1 MDNLPIPQSRIE
13 NLMNAFISRDSSRIS
28 APQSRV
34 EEFWYHLI
42 EGTNSLPIPQSRIE
56 LLLKKI
62 IENDTEQIPLA
73 QSRAEEF
80 LVSILTGDINKL
92 PIPQSRSEYYLD
104 YIARNNLVLDDIE
117 YLKYNGTNITATNTV
132 QKPFKSAILKGN
144 TEVIVVGKNLFNG
157 NLENGAYSQFTG
169 VKEEAAD
176 SLRSVDFIKVE
187 PSSTICCSNNGIARA
202 THIFEYDENKKF
214 LKFNNAITK
223 LILSSSTKYITFYGG
238 NSDRD
243 KMQIEYGEEPTYYE
257 EYKQTLTS
265 VKMPVL
271 TTTGKNLFDI
281 KKAENG
287 YLKRDD
293 PFVVM
298 PPDRNNKTSDYIK
311 VEPNTTYT
319 YSFDGFDISEI
330 GNQYWTGWYYY
341 ISPTEVS
348 KNDSRRY
355 VVEGENDTFKTV
367 TFTTPSDCH
376 YIRIGSRGLMLDG
389 AVVQLEEGS
398 TATSYEPYKS
408 NILMVNEDVTLR
420 GIDEVQDTLDCLTG
434 EVTERI
440 GEIVLDG
447 NANENWTLNTKY
459 DMNDTYAKF
468 ILKNVPNDML
478 LKNSL
483 SHWITNRFKNHLR
496 VDGVP
501 NEEGISSEGNMNAPL
516 MITIKRD
523 KLTESTPEGFK
534 KWLVQNPVTVQY
546 NLVEPVI
553 KTVDLKV
560 VDQDGNPVNQL
571 SAFDSTTHII
581 SDSESDNSLIAIAEV
596 EVPTKLIEALNAVK
610 SLSSDVEMLINEVDN
625 AQKLQDENSTMV
637 MSAMTELYEMVLL
650 MGGGS

>member
-132 QKPFKSAILKGN
+132 QKPFKSAILMGN
-144 TEVIVVGKNLFNG
+144 TLVNCIKTIGYATTTWPTI
-157 NLENGAYSQFTG
+157 NLENVLIQPNKKYIAILEYLPTDCQWAITNRGGGSTHAPYSKNLYTIFTSAST
-169 VKEEAAD
+169 VTDALTIHINKEAETV
-176 SLRSVDFIKVE
+176 LTLEELQKVQ
-187 PSSTICCSNNGIARA
+187 PM
-202 THIFEYDENKKF
+202 IFEYQDGMENWDIPYF
-214 LKFNNAITK
+214 E
-223 LILSSSTKYITFYGG
+223 G
-238 NSDRD
+238 
-243 KMQIEYGEEPTYYE
+243 MQ
-257 EYKQTLTS
+257 S
-265 VKMPVL
+265 VKIPVL
-271 TTTGKNLFDI
+271 TTSNEDGT
-281 KKAENG
+281 
-287 YLKRDD
+287 
-293 PFVVM
+293 
-298 PPDRNNKTSDYIK
+298 KT
-311 VEPNTTYT
+311 
-319 YSFDGFDISEI
+319 
-330 GNQYWTGWYYY
+330 
-341 ISPTEVS
+341 
-348 KNDSRRY
+348 
-355 VVEGENDTFKTV
+355 
-367 TFTTPSDCH
+367 
-376 YIRIGSRGLMLDG
+376 
-389 AVVQLEEGS
+389 
-398 TATSYEPYKS
+398 
-408 NILMVNEDVTLR
+408 NILTVNEDVTLR
-420 GIDEVQDTLDCLTG
+420 GIGDVRDTLDCLIG

-447 NANENWTLNTKY
+447 VSEVVDGERWSTNTDLDTNVLKFFY
-459 DMNDTYAKF
+459 ITNKKINGLPVKVDGSLINDKF
-468 ILKNVPNDML
+468 ISEKTSNRENIR
-478 LKNSL
+478 K
-483 SHWITNRFKNHLR
+483 TNTECLIGGDKTQ
-496 VDGVP
+496 G
-501 NEEGISSEGNMNAPL
+501 
-516 MITIKRD
+516 MIQVFIKKDR
-523 KLTESTPEGFK
+523 LTEISVNGFRQ
-534 KWLVQNPVTVQY
+534 WLSQNPITVQY
-546 NLVEPVI
+546 QLETESI

-637 MSAMTELYEMVLL
+637 MSAMTELYEMVLV